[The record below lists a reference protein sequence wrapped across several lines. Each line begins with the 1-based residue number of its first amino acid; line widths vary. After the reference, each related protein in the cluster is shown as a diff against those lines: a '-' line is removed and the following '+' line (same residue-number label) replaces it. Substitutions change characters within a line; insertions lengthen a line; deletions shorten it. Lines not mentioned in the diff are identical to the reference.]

1 MLQGS
6 DQINLHPGSQL
17 GRRILQKPFNRL
29 QALMIKAM
37 AEALFHNREM
47 AISADQVV
55 ENLQEHFSNIE
66 GSKPDEIGM
75 ALYGL
80 LLLLGGPFFLLA
92 PPGIRKNLIRRRLQN
107 SRVDF
112 FQDIARTKG
121 VILAGY
127 YGHWQPGDEADN
139 FDNPV
144 YADLAFELPA
154 QRDRSVSGERP
165 VRRETGRDLTAE
177 VFVGHDAV
185 PEEADVI
192 VIGSGAGGAVAA
204 AAVADE
210 GHQVLVIEAGGHYPS
225 SRITQEEARMTAR
238 LFKDGALQ
246 TTADRDII
254 VFQGRVVGGSTVIN
268 NGICL
273 RMKHAALTHPDAED
287 VYQTWAS
294 LGAPVSEAALARSYD
309 AVEQAL
315 EVSEIDPI
323 VGRNNGP
330 HLIDGWNKYAAQ
342 SNDPMDHKAVT
353 AWFRKNYGPNTP
365 DSECVYCGYCNT
377 GCPYGRKKAMPE
389 SFLAHAT
396 SDARSKP
403 ARILDRAEAT
413 EILWDE
419 GANGKRI
426 AHAVKIRLSDG
437 RKRTIRAKKGVVV
450 AAGALASSKLLHDS
464 GIARSG
470 SNISLNI
477 ACPVVALMPEGMEM
491 NVWNE
496 DQMATYVDRGDF
508 LIESHFQPPMSMAT
522 LVPGW
527 FEDHYERMKNYNRL
541 VSAGV
546 LFPADRLGYMD
557 KGKLKLK
564 IREQELALL
573 RRALAT
579 MTKVHFLNGAI
590 EVYPALLRGQTL
602 TSDMSHEEID
612 AFYEAAIVEPDD
624 VVLSSSHPHGGNA
637 INMDPDKGVVDLS
650 QRVHNTTNCYVADAS
665 VMPSCIRVNAQLT
678 TMAMAHR
685 ALAGKRRFG

>member
-1 MLQGS
+1 
-6 DQINLHPGSQL
+6 
-17 GRRILQKPFNRL
+17 
-29 QALMIKAM
+29 MIKAM
-37 AEALFHNREM
+37 AEALFHNRKM
-47 AISADQVV
+47 AISPDQVV
-55 ENLQEHFSNIE
+55 DNVQYQFSNIE
-66 GSKPDEIGM
+66 GNKPAEIGM

-80 LLLLGGPFFLLA
+80 LLLLGGPFFLAA
-92 PPGIRKNLIRRRLQN
+92 PPGLRKRLIRRRLQN
-107 SRVDF
+107 SRIDL

-127 YGHWQPGDEADN
+127 YGHWLPGDEEAN
-139 FDNPV
+139 FDNPI
-144 YADLAFELPA
+144 YADLNFELPA
-154 QRDRSVSGERP
+154 QRDRSAPAERP
-165 VRRETGRDLTAE
+165 VRRETRRDLTAE
-177 VFVGHDAV
+177 VFVRHQAV
-185 PEEADVI
+185 PEETDVI

-210 GHQVLVIEAGGHYPS
+210 GHEVLIIEAGGHYPS
-225 SRITQEEARMTAR
+225 SRITHQEARMTAR

-246 TTADRDII
+246 STSDRDII

-273 RMKHAALTHPDAED
+273 RMKHEGLVHPDAED
-287 VYQTWAS
+287 VYETWAK
-294 LGAPVSEAALARSYD
+294 LGAPVSETDLARSYE

-342 SNDPMDHKAVT
+342 SDDPKDHKAIT
-353 AWFRKNYGPNTP
+353 AWFRKNYGPPTP

-389 SFLAHAT
+389 SFLTHAT

-426 AHAVKIRLSDG
+426 AHAVEIRLSDG
-437 RKRTIRAKKGVVV
+437 GKRTIRARKGVVV
-450 AAGALASSKLLHDS
+450 AAGALASSNLLYDS
-464 GIARSG
+464 GILQSG

-477 ACPVVALMPEGMEM
+477 ACPVVALMPEGTNV

-527 FEDHYERMKNYNRL
+527 FEDHFERMKNYNRL

-546 LFPADRLGYMD
+546 LFPADRLGYM
-557 KGKLKLK
+557 KNGKLNLK
-564 IREQELALL
+564 IGEEELALL

-602 TSDMSHEEID
+602 TCDMSHDEID
-612 AFYEAAIVEPDD
+612 AFYETAIVEPDD
-624 VVLSSSHPHGGNA
+624 VVLSSSHPHGGNG
-637 INMDPDKGVVDLS
+637 INVDPYKGVVDLN

>member
-1 MLQGS
+1 
-6 DQINLHPGSQL
+6 
-17 GRRILQKPFNRL
+17 
-29 QALMIKAM
+29 MIKAM
-37 AEALFHNREM
+37 AEALFHNRKM
-47 AISADQVV
+47 AISPDQVV
-55 ENLQEHFSNIE
+55 ENLQEHFSNID
-66 GSKPDEIGM
+66 GNKPAEIGM

-80 LLLLGGPFFLLA
+80 LLVLGGPFFLIA
-92 PPGIRKNLIRRRLQN
+92 PPAIRKNLIRRRLQR
-107 SRVDF
+107 SRIDL

-127 YGHWQPGDEADN
+127 YGHWQPGDEQDN
-139 FDNPV
+139 FDNPI
-144 YADLAFELPA
+144 YADLDFELPA
-154 QRDRSVSGERP
+154 QRDRTATGERP
-165 VRRETGRDLTAE
+165 VSRKSDRDLTAK
-177 VFVGHDAV
+177 VFVGHGAI
-185 PEEADVI
+185 PEETDVI

-210 GHQVLVIEAGGHYPS
+210 GHEALIIEAGRHYPS
-225 SRITQEEARMTAR
+225 SRITHEEARMTAR
-238 LFKDGALQ
+238 MFKDGALQ
-246 TTADRDII
+246 TTTDRDII

-273 RMKHAALTHPDAED
+273 RMKHEGLVHPDAEN
-287 VYQTWAS
+287 VYDTWTE
-294 LGAPVSEAALARSYD
+294 LGAPISEADLARSYD
-309 AVEQAL
+309 AIEEAL

-342 SNDPMDHKAVT
+342 SDDPMDKKAIT
-353 AWFRKNYGPNTP
+353 AWFRKNYGPTQP
-365 DSECVYCGYCNT
+365 KTECVYCGYCNT

-396 SDARSKP
+396 SEQRSKP

-419 GANGKRI
+419 GANGKKI
-426 AHAVKIRLSDG
+426 AHAVTVRLNNG
-437 RKRTIRAKKGVVV
+437 RKRTIRARKGVVV
-450 AAGALASSKLLHDS
+450 AAGALASSNLLHDS
-464 GIARSG
+464 GITQSG
-470 SNISLNI
+470 TGISLNI
-477 ACPVVALMPEGMEM
+477 ACPVVALMPEGTEV

-527 FEDHYERMKNYNRL
+527 FEDHYERMRNYNRL

-557 KGKLKLK
+557 NGKLKLK
-564 IREQELALL
+564 IGAEELALL

-602 TSDMSHEEID
+602 TSDMSHAEID
-612 AFYEAAIVEPDD
+612 AFYEKAIQEPDD

-637 INMDPDKGVVDLS
+637 INIDPEKGVVDLN
-650 QRVHNTTNCYVADAS
+650 QRVHNTTNCYVTDAS

-685 ALAGKRRFG
+685 AMAGKRRFG

>member
-1 MLQGS
+1 MK
-6 DQINLHPGSQL
+6 
-17 GRRILQKPFNRL
+17 KPFNRL

-37 AEALFHNREM
+37 AEALFHNRKM
-47 AISADQVV
+47 AISPDQVV
-55 ENLQEHFSNIE
+55 DNVQYQFSNIE
-66 GSKPDEIGM
+66 GKKPAEIGM

-80 LLLLGGPFFLLA
+80 LLVLGGPFFLAA
-92 PPGIRKNLIRRRLQN
+92 PPAIRKNLIRRRLQK
-107 SRVDF
+107 SRIDL

-127 YGHWQPGDEADN
+127 YGHWQPGDEAAN
-139 FDNPV
+139 FDNPI
-144 YADLAFELPA
+144 YADLEFELPA
-154 QRDRSVSGERP
+154 QRDRSAPGERQ
-165 VRRETGRDLTAE
+165 VRREPSRDLKPG

-185 PEEADVI
+185 PEETDVI

-204 AAVADE
+204 AAIADE
-210 GHQVLVIEAGGHYPS
+210 GHEALIIEAGGHYPS
-225 SRITQEEARMTAR
+225 SRITHQEARMTAR
-238 LFKDGALQ
+238 MFKDGALQ
-246 TTADRDII
+246 TTTDRDII

-273 RMKHAALTHPDAED
+273 RMKHKDLVHPDAED
-287 VYQTWAS
+287 VYDTWAK
-294 LGAPVSEAALARSYD
+294 LGAPISETDLTRSYE

-315 EVSEIDPI
+315 EVSEIDRI

-342 SNDPMDHKAVT
+342 SDDPMDKKAIT
-353 AWFRKNYGPNTP
+353 AWFRKNYGPTTA

-389 SFLAHAT
+389 SFLTHAT

-403 ARILDRAEAT
+403 ARILDRAEAV

-437 RKRTIRAKKGVVV
+437 GRRTIRARKGVVV
-450 AAGALASSKLLHDS
+450 AAGALASSNLLYDS
-464 GIARSG
+464 GILQSG

-477 ACPVVALMPEGMEM
+477 ACPVVALMPEGTDV

-527 FEDHYERMKNYNRL
+527 FEDHYERMRNYNRL

-557 KGKLKLK
+557 NGKLKLK
-564 IREQELALL
+564 IGEEELALL

-602 TSDMSHEEID
+602 TCDMSHADID
-612 AFYEAAIVEPDD
+612 AFYEQAIEEPDD

-637 INMDPDKGVVDLS
+637 INADPHKGVVDLN

>member
-1 MLQGS
+1 
-6 DQINLHPGSQL
+6 
-17 GRRILQKPFNRL
+17 
-29 QALMIKAM
+29 MIKAM
-37 AEALFHNREM
+37 AEALFHNRKM

-55 ENLQEHFSNIE
+55 ENLQEHFSNID
-66 GSKPDEIGM
+66 GDKPAEIGM

-80 LLLLGGPFFLLA
+80 FLVLGGPFFLTA
-92 PPGIRKNLIRRRLQN
+92 TPGFRKRLINRRLRN
-107 SRVDF
+107 SRIDLL
-112 FQDIARTKG
+112 QDIARTKG

-127 YGHWQPGDEADN
+127 YGHWQHGDEEEN

-144 YADLAFELPA
+144 FADLEFELPA
-154 QRDRSVSGERP
+154 QRDRSATGERP
-165 VRRETGRDLTAE
+165 LRREPRRDLTAE
-177 VFVGHDAV
+177 VFVGHQAV
-185 PEEADVI
+185 PEETDVI

-210 GHQVLVIEAGGHYPS
+210 GHQALIIEAGSHYPS
-225 SRITQEEARMTAR
+225 FRITHEEARMTAR

-246 TTADRDII
+246 TTSDRDII

-273 RMKHAALTHPDAED
+273 RMKHEGLVHPDAED
-287 VYQTWAS
+287 VYETWS
-294 LGAPVSEAALARSYD
+294 RLGAPVSEADLATSYE

-315 EVSEIDPI
+315 EVSEIDRI
-323 VGRNNGP
+323 TGRHNGP
-330 HLIDGWNKYAAQ
+330 HLIDGWNRYAAQ
-342 SNDPMDHKAVT
+342 SSDPMDHKAVT
-353 AWFRKNYGPNTP
+353 AWFRKNYGPKTAH
-365 DSECVYCGYCNT
+365 SECVYCGYCNT

-389 SFLAHAT
+389 SFLTHAT
-396 SDARSKP
+396 SDARNKP
-403 ARILDRAEAT
+403 ARILHKAEAT
-413 EILWDE
+413 EILWSE

-426 AHAVKIRLSDG
+426 AEAVEIRLANG
-437 RKRTIRAKKGVVV
+437 QKRTIRARKGVVV
-450 AAGALASSKLLHDS
+450 AAGALASSTLLYNS
-464 GIARSG
+464 GILRSG
-470 SNISLNI
+470 TNISLNI
-477 ACPVVALMPEGMEM
+477 ACPVVALMPEGTKA

-527 FEDHYERMKNYNRL
+527 FEDHFERMKNYNRL

-557 KGKLKLK
+557 NGKLKLK
-564 IREQELALL
+564 IGEKELALL

-602 TSDMSHEEID
+602 TCDMSHDEID
-612 AFYEAAIVEPDD
+612 AFYEKAIIEPDD

-637 INMDPDKGVVDLS
+637 INVDPEKGVVDLN
-650 QRVHNTTNCYVADAS
+650 QRVHNTTNCYVTDAS

-685 ALAGKRRFG
+685 AMAGKRRFG

>member
-1 MLQGS
+1 MK
-6 DQINLHPGSQL
+6 
-17 GRRILQKPFNRL
+17 KPFNRL

-37 AEALFHNREM
+37 AEALFHNRKM

-66 GSKPDEIGM
+66 GNKPDEIGM

-80 LLLLGGPFFLLA
+80 LAVLGGPFFLA
-92 PPGIRKNLIRRRLQN
+92 ASPAIRKKLIRRRLQN
-107 SRVDF
+107 SRIDL

-127 YGHWQPGDEADN
+127 YGHWQPGDEQEN
-139 FDNPV
+139 FDNPI

-154 QRDRSVSGERP
+154 QRDRSAAGERP
-165 VRRETGRDLTAE
+165 IHRKPQRDLTARA
-177 VFVGHDAV
+177 FVGHGAV
-185 PEEADVI
+185 PEETDVI

-210 GHQVLVIEAGGHYPS
+210 GHGALIIEAGGHYPS
-225 SRITQEEARMTAR
+225 SRITHEEARMTAR
-238 LFKDGALQ
+238 MFKDGALQ

-273 RMKHAALTHPDAED
+273 RMKHKDLVHPDAED
-287 VYQTWAS
+287 VYETWAA
-294 LGAPVSEAALARSYD
+294 LGAPVSEEDLARSYQ
-309 AVEQAL
+309 AVEQVL
-315 EVSEIDPI
+315 QVSEIERI

-342 SNDPMDHKAVT
+342 STDPMDHRAIT
-353 AWFRKNYGPNTP
+353 AWFRKNYGPSTP
-365 DSECVYCGYCNT
+365 ESECVYCGYCNT

-396 SDARSKP
+396 SDTQRKP

-419 GANGKRI
+419 GANGKKI
-426 AHAVKIRLSDG
+426 AHAVRIRLSG
-437 RKRTIRAKKGVVV
+437 GGKRTIRVRKGVVV
-450 AAGALASSKLLHDS
+450 AAGALASSKLLYDS
-464 GIARSG
+464 GILQSG
-470 SNISLNI
+470 TNISLNI
-477 ACPVVALMPEGMEM
+477 ACPVVALMPEGMNM

-557 KGKLKLK
+557 NGKLKLK
-564 IREQELALL
+564 IGENELALL

-602 TSDMSHEEID
+602 TSDMSHAEID
-612 AFYEAAIVEPDD
+612 AFYDVAIVEPDD
-624 VVLSSSHPHGGNA
+624 VVLSSAHPHGGNA
-637 INMDPDKGVVDLS
+637 INVDPHKGVVDLN

>member
-1 MLQGS
+1 
-6 DQINLHPGSQL
+6 
-17 GRRILQKPFNRL
+17 
-29 QALMIKAM
+29 MIKAM
-37 AEALFHNREM
+37 AEALFHNRKM
-47 AISADQVV
+47 VISPDQVV
-55 ENLQEHFSNIE
+55 ENLQEQFSNIE
-66 GSKPDEIGM
+66 GKKPDEIGM

-80 LLLLGGPFFLLA
+80 FLVLGGPFFLLA
-92 PPGIRKNLIRRRLQN
+92 SPAIRKKLISRRLQN
-107 SRVDF
+107 SRIDLL
-112 FQDIARTKG
+112 QDIARTKG

-127 YGHWQPGDEADN
+127 YGHWQQGDEEAN

-144 YADLAFELPA
+144 FADLKFELPA
-154 QRDRSVSGERP
+154 QRDRSAAGERAVSRVP
-165 VRRETGRDLTAE
+165 VRDLKAE
-177 VFVGHDAV
+177 IFVGHQAV
-185 PEEADVI
+185 PEETDVI

-210 GHQVLVIEAGGHYPS
+210 GHEVLIIEAGSHYPS
-225 SRITQEEARMTAR
+225 SSITHEEARMSAR

-246 TTADRDII
+246 TTSDRDII

-273 RMKHAALTHPDAED
+273 RMKHEGLVHPDAEN
-287 VYQTWAS
+287 VYETWAK
-294 LGAPVSEAALARSYD
+294 LGAPVSEADLALSYE

-315 EVSEIDPI
+315 DVAEIDRI

-342 SNDPMDHKAVT
+342 STDPMDQKAVT
-353 AWFRKNYGPNTP
+353 AWFRKNYGPSTA

-389 SFLAHAT
+389 SFLTHAT
-396 SDARSKP
+396 SEARDKP
-403 ARILDRAEAT
+403 ARILDQAEAI

-426 AHAVKIRLSDG
+426 AHAVEVKLHG
-437 RKRTIRAKKGVVV
+437 GGKRVIRARKGVVV
-450 AAGALASSKLLHDS
+450 AAGALASSNLLNNS
-464 GIARSG
+464 GILQSG

-477 ACPVVALMPEGMEM
+477 ACPVVALMPEGMNM

-527 FEDHYERMKNYNRL
+527 FEDHFERMKNYNRL

-557 KGKLKLK
+557 SGKLKLK
-564 IREQELALL
+564 IGEEELALL

-602 TSDMSHEEID
+602 TCDMSHDEID
-612 AFYEAAIVEPDD
+612 AFYEKAIVEPDD

-637 INMDPDKGVVDLS
+637 INVDPDKGVVDLN

-678 TMAMAHR
+678 TMAMSYR

>member
-1 MLQGS
+1 M
-6 DQINLHPGSQL
+6 
-17 GRRILQKPFNRL
+17 
-29 QALMIKAM
+29 MIKAM
-37 AEALFHNREM
+37 AEALFHNRKM

-55 ENLQEHFSNIE
+55 DNLQEHFSNID
-66 GSKPDEIGM
+66 GDKPAEIGM

-80 LLLLGGPFFLLA
+80 LAVLGGPIFLA
-92 PPGIRKNLIRRRLQN
+92 ASPGVRKRLIRRRLQKA
-107 SRVDF
+107 RIDLL
-112 FQDIARTKG
+112 QDIARTKG

-127 YGHWQPGDEADN
+127 YGHWQHGDEEEN

-144 YADLAFELPA
+144 LADLDFELPA
-154 QRDRSVSGERP
+154 RRDRTGPGERP
-165 VRRETGRDLTAE
+165 VRRKTERDLTARA
-177 VFVGHDAV
+177 FVGHQAV
-185 PEEADVI
+185 PEETDVI

-204 AAVADE
+204 AAVVDE
-210 GHQVLVIEAGGHYPS
+210 GHEVLIIEAGSHYPS
-225 SRITQEEARMTAR
+225 SRITHEEARMTAR

-246 TTADRDII
+246 TTSDRDII

-273 RMKHAALTHPDAED
+273 RMKQEGLVHPDAED
-287 VYQTWAS
+287 VYDTWAR
-294 LGAPVSEAALARSYD
+294 LGAPISEAELAQSYE
-309 AVEQAL
+309 AVEEAL

-323 VGRNNGP
+323 LGRNNGP
-330 HLIDGWNKYAAQ
+330 HLIDGWQKYAAR
-342 SNDPMDHKAVT
+342 SDDPMDKKAVT
-353 AWFRKNYGPNTP
+353 AWFRKNYGPPTP
-365 DSECVYCGYCNT
+365 DSECIYCGYCNT

-389 SFLAHAT
+389 SYLAHAT
-396 SDARSKP
+396 SDAHDKP

-413 EILWDE
+413 EILWDD

-426 AHAVKIRLSDG
+426 AHAVEIRLRDG
-437 RKRTIRAKKGVVV
+437 GKRTIRARKGVVV
-450 AAGALASSKLLHDS
+450 AAGALASSNLLYNS
-464 GIARSG
+464 GILQSG

-477 ACPVVALMPEGMEM
+477 ACPVVALMPEGMNM

-527 FEDHYERMKNYNRL
+527 FEDHFDRLKNYNRL

-546 LFPADRLGYMD
+546 LFPADRLGYM
-557 KGKLKLK
+557 KNGKLNLK
-564 IREQELALL
+564 IGEDELALL
-573 RRALAT
+573 RRALAA

-602 TSDMSHEEID
+602 TRDMSDDEID
-612 AFYEAAIVEPDD
+612 AFYQKAIVEPDD

-637 INMDPDKGVVDLS
+637 INEDPHKGVVDLN

-685 ALAGKRRFG
+685 AMAGKRRFG

>member
-1 MLQGS
+1 V
-6 DQINLHPGSQL
+6 
-17 GRRILQKPFNRL
+17 RKPFNRL

-37 AEALFHNREM
+37 TEALFHNRQM

-55 ENLQEHFSNIE
+55 ENLQEHFSNID
-66 GSKPDEIGM
+66 GDKPDEIGM

-80 LLLLGGPFFLLA
+80 LLVLGGPFFLA
-92 PPGIRKNLIRRRLQN
+92 ASPETRKKRISRRLQK
-107 SRVDF
+107 SGIDLL
-112 FQDIARTKG
+112 QDMARTKG

-127 YGHWQPGDEADN
+127 YGHWQHGDEAEN
-139 FDNPV
+139 FDNPI
-144 YADLAFELPA
+144 YADLNFELPA
-154 QRDRSVSGERP
+154 QRDRSGPGERH
-165 VRRETGRDLTAE
+165 VRRETHRDLTSE
-177 VFVGHDAV
+177 VFIGHQAI
-185 PEEADVI
+185 PEETDVI

-210 GHQVLVIEAGGHYPS
+210 GHETLIIEAGGHYPS
-225 SRITQEEARMTAR
+225 ARITHEEARMTAR

-246 TTADRDII
+246 TTSDRDII

-273 RMKHAALTHPDAED
+273 RMKHDGLVHPDAED
-287 VYQTWAS
+287 VYDSWAR
-294 LGAPVSEAALARSYD
+294 LGAPISEAELALSYD

-315 EVSEIDPI
+315 EVSEIDRI
-323 VGRNNGP
+323 TGRNNGP

-342 SNDPMDHKAVT
+342 SSDPMDHKAVT
-353 AWFRKNYGPNTP
+353 AWFRKNYGPKTD

-396 SDARSKP
+396 SDERDRP
-403 ARILDRAEAT
+403 ARILHRAEAT
-413 EILWDE
+413 EILWEE
-419 GANGKRI
+419 GANGKKI
-426 AHAVKIRLSDG
+426 ASAVEITLRG
-437 RKRTIRAKKGVVV
+437 GGKRTIRARKGVVV
-450 AAGALASSKLLHDS
+450 AAGALASSNLLQES
-464 GIARSG
+464 GILQSG

-477 ACPVVALMPEGMEM
+477 ACPVVALMPEGMDM
-491 NVWNE
+491 KVWNE

-557 KGKLKLK
+557 NGKLKLK
-564 IREQELALL
+564 IGEKELALL

-579 MTKVHFLNGAI
+579 MTKVHFLNGAV

-602 TSDMSHEEID
+602 TSDMTHEQID
-612 AFYEAAIVEPDD
+612 AFYETAIIEPDD
-624 VVLSSSHPHGGNA
+624 VVLSSSHPHGGNG
-637 INMDPDKGVVDLS
+637 INIDPEKGVVDLN
-650 QRVHNTTNCYVADAS
+650 QRVHNTTNCYVTDAS

-685 ALAGKRRFG
+685 AMAGKRRFG

>member
-1 MLQGS
+1 
-6 DQINLHPGSQL
+6 
-17 GRRILQKPFNRL
+17 
-29 QALMIKAM
+29 MIKSM
-37 AEALFHNREM
+37 AEALFHDRKM

-55 ENLQEHFSNIE
+55 ENLQEHFSNIN
-66 GSKPDEIGM
+66 GNKPDEIGM

-80 LLLLGGPFFLLA
+80 LLVLGGPFFLAATPAL
-92 PPGIRKNLIRRRLQN
+92 RKKLINRRLRN
-107 SRVDF
+107 SRIDL

-127 YGHWQPGDEADN
+127 YGHWQHGDEEAN

-144 YADLAFELPA
+144 FADLDFDLPA
-154 QRDRSVSGERP
+154 QRDRSAPGERP
-165 VRRETGRDLTAE
+165 VRREPRRDLTAK
-177 VFVGHDAV
+177 VFVGHQTI
-185 PEEADVI
+185 PEETDVI

-210 GHQVLVIEAGGHYPS
+210 GHEALIIEAGGHYPS
-225 SRITQEEARMTAR
+225 SRITHEEARMTAR

-246 TTADRDII
+246 TTSDRDII

-273 RMKHAALTHPDAED
+273 RMKHENLVHPDAED
-287 VYQTWAS
+287 VYETWAK
-294 LGAPVSEAALARSYD
+294 LGAPVSETDLALSYE

-315 EVSEIDPI
+315 EVSEIEPI

-353 AWFRKNYGPNTP
+353 AWFRKNYGPTTT

-389 SFLAHAT
+389 SFLTHAT
-396 SDARSKP
+396 SDARDKP
-403 ARILDRAEAT
+403 ARILDRAEAI
-413 EILWDE
+413 EILWGE

-426 AHAVKIRLSDG
+426 AEAVEIRLDNG
-437 RKRTIRAKKGVVV
+437 QKRAIRARKGVVV
-450 AAGALASSKLLHDS
+450 AAGALASSNLLYNS
-464 GIARSG
+464 GILQSG
-470 SNISLNI
+470 TNISLNI
-477 ACPVVALMPEGMEM
+477 ACPVVALMPEGMNM

-546 LFPADRLGYMD
+546 LFPADRLGYMEN
-557 KGKLKLK
+557 GKLKLK
-564 IREQELALL
+564 IGEDELALL
-573 RRALAT
+573 RRALAA

-602 TSDMSHEEID
+602 TRDMSHDEID
-612 AFYEAAIVEPDD
+612 AFYEKAIVEPDD

-637 INMDPDKGVVDLS
+637 INIDPHKGVVDLN

-685 ALAGKRRFG
+685 AMAGKRRFG